1 MLHEEKRK
9 HSQEQ
14 QANNL
19 IASELIKTNKNSCF
33 QRNSKNN
40 EINENTHIALYTVFE
55 EASEIHIV
63 RLYSCDQS

>member
-14 QANNL
+14 QASNL
-19 IASELIKTNKNSCF
+19 IASKLIKINKNSCF

-40 EINENTHIALYTVFE
+40 EVNENTHIASYTVFRK
-55 EASEIHIV
+55 AFKIHIV
-63 RLYSCDQS
+63 RLYSCD